1 MREIGNPNS
10 WLRWSL
16 NWVRMLADLVPS
28 PRRQAWL
35 KEWESELAWMG
46 LEGGSSVPLSA
57 RLDMIVGAL
66 ADALWMAAED
76 WRLDMLIEDLRYAAR
91 TLGRNPGFTL
101 VIVFILALG
110 IGANTVVF
118 SVVDAVLFR
127 PLPFPAADRLVA
139 IWDENL
145 EKSLVHQGPAP
156 GNLPDWRERSRAFD
170 GIGAWYAG
178 EPRTVRDESSAEKVS
193 AAQVTTDFW
202 VFRRICG

>member
-46 LEGGSSVPLSA
+46 LEGGSSVSLSA
-57 RLDMIVGAL
+57 RLDMIIGAL

-110 IGANTVVF
+110 NRCQYRRVQRRGCCVV
-118 SVVDAVLFR
+118 STAAVPGGR
-127 PLPFPAADRLVA
+127 PSGCDL
-139 IWDENL
+139 
-145 EKSLVHQGPAP
+145 G
-156 GNLPDWRERSRAFD
+156 
-170 GIGAWYAG
+170 
-178 EPRTVRDESSAEKVS
+178 
-193 AAQVTTDFW
+193 
-202 VFRRICG
+202 